1 MPRLFISYRRADS
14 KAVSG
19 RIYDRL
25 VTAFGKKAIFK
36 DIDNIPPGT
45 DFRQVL
51 RDATAECRVML
62 VVIGP
67 QWLTVTDAQGKR
79 RLDDP
84 DDFVRIE
91 VESGLL
97 RKEVTVIPLLVEGA
111 QMPTAAQLPAS
122 LRQLTFNNAFTL
134 HDDPLFN
141 RDVVTLIGLLRPLM
155 RVRNT
160 SLPLIVGGVTAL
172 LLMVVAV
179 IVLSSP
185 DRLNTGTGTPTT
197 TPPQIAAQSTA
208 TLDVVQIAAQTQA
221 REAEQTRQAI
231 PTATPTPT
239 EDVPAT
245 VNAINTGTR
254 AYVQTQDALRL
265 AQATVDAA
273 ATLTA
278 RPTQT
283 PIPPTPIPP
292 TPTTDPLSLARTP
305 VTSNWAWTPISQAFD
320 GVTMVLVPAGCFLMG
335 STDGQSDEAPVHEQ
349 CFPAPFW
356 IDQTEVT
363 QADFER
369 LGGVK
374 AVPNTF
380 DGDARPVE
388 EITWVEALDFCE
400 ARAMRLPTEAEW
412 EYAARGPDG
421 WVYPWGDDWNAD
433 NVVWSGNSNNQTSD
447 VGSRPAGASWVG
459 ALDMSG
465 NVFEWVSSLYQ
476 AYPYDAQ
483 DGREDNANRTDGR
496 VLRGGS
502 WYSYGPTVLRAAN
515 RVRVAPDDSNG
526 SVGVRCALS

>member
-67 QWLTVTDAQGKR
+67 HWLTVTDAQGKR

-197 TPPQIAAQSTA
+197 APTQIAAQSTA

-283 PIPPTPIPP
+283 PIPPTP
-292 TPTTDPLSLARTP
+292 TTDPLSLARTP
-305 VTSNWAWTPISQAFD
+305 VTSNRAWTPISQAFD

-349 CFPAPFW
+349 CSPAPFW

-374 AVPNTF
+374 ANANAF
-380 DGDARPVE
+380 DGAQRPVE
-388 EITWVEALDFCE
+388 RITWFEARDFC
-400 ARAMRLPTEAEW
+400 AIRGMRLPTEAEW

-421 WVYPWGDDWNAD
+421 WVYPWGDEFVGA
-433 NVVWSGNSNNQTSD
+433 NVIYSGNSNSQTAP
-447 VGSRPAGASWVG
+447 VGADIRVAGASWVG

-465 NVFEWVSSLYQ
+465 NVREWVSSLYQ

-483 DGREDNANRTDGR
+483 DGREDIANRTDGR

-502 WYSYGPTVLRAAN
+502 WDYYNPTDLRAAD
-515 RVRVAPDDSNG
+515 RFGDTPDDNNFII
-526 SVGVRCALS
+526 GVRCARS